1 VCSVC
6 CWTTAFEKRFY
17 ITAFHTFDVWKV
29 GVKLGLTEYNMLEDY
44 DSRYCG
50 KYNALWNSATAVVG
64 SVLLKDTAS
73 LVQAGTLVG

>member
-1 VCSVC
+1 
-6 CWTTAFEKRFY
+6 
-17 ITAFHTFDVWKV
+17 
-29 GVKLGLTEYNMLEDY
+29 MLEDY